1 MSRAG
6 LRLAAL
12 VLLSAGAA
20 RAGETPEAR
29 AAREAL
35 EPYARAFEIRLI
47 PLSLKKDDDFL
58 STNYAYQ
65 DEKERFYQLRD
76 CFRDGHG
83 PDASTGACR
92 HGQYLTAARFKQA
105 YDAAAASEGK
115 TDHRKGVRW
124 FCGLIE
130 ASRGYFGFYKSLYH
144 GTPVAS
150 VEFTQGVTD
159 AEAALLKESYGVDLR
174 RESRY
179 RLSVCEEELV
189 EELKQS
195 GLIPP
200 ERGPDQATPVEPASA
215 PEPPVTYRTVDDLR
229 RLQGEGNRFVWF
241 SGTLWGSWIKDI
253 DTLALLLD
261 CRGPRWVGSFAG
273 VVPARSAFTGGATFH
288 GRVVRHH
295 AQPAD
300 FKSIDWEKVK
310 APERK
315 RACRELSRRLKR

>member
-1 MSRAG
+1 MKT
-6 LRLAAL
+6 LLAAL
-12 VLLSAGAA
+12 VLALAA
-20 RAGETPEAR
+20 AASAGETPEAR
-29 AAREAL
+29 TAREAL
-35 EPYARAFEIRLI
+35 EPYASAFGIRLI

-58 STNYAYQ
+58 STNAAYQ
-65 DEKERFYQLRD
+65 DEKERFYKLRA
-76 CFRDGHG
+76 CFREGHG
-83 PDASTGACR
+83 PDALTGDC
-92 HGQYLTAARFKQA
+92 GSGEYLGAARFKQA

-115 TDHRKGVRW
+115 TDHRKGARW

-150 VEFTQGVTD
+150 VDFTQGVTD

-189 EELKQS
+189 EELKRE

-200 ERGPDQATPVEPASA
+200 ETGPDAH
-215 PEPPVTYRTVDDLR
+215 PEPGTAPAAPCAETVYRSVDDLR
-229 RLQGEGNRFVWF
+229 RLQGEGKRFVWF
-241 SGTLWGSWIKDI
+241 SGTLWGSWTKDL
-253 DTLALLLD
+253 DSLALLLD
-261 CRGPRWVGSFAG
+261 CRGPRWVGTFVGA
-273 VVPARSAFTGGATFH
+273 VPRDSGYTGGASFN
-288 GRVVRHH
+288 GCAVRH
-295 AQPAD
+295 AGQPRD
-300 FKSIDWEKVK
+300 FKSIDWAKAR